1 MSHFGTD
8 INAEKTQQLS
18 LKNYLIQISWW
29 KDIVDKVQ
37 LPSKLL

>member
-8 INAEKTQQLS
+8 RNAEKTQQLS

-37 LPSKLL
+37 FPSKLL